1 MADNKQ
7 EINTDRVVDLATSAF
22 YAAVGA
28 ADVVVTQAAKSY
40 ESMVSQARQRRERRL
55 EHAAAM
61 RDRMTDLPA
70 AARGF
75 PDQAREQFE
84 DLARRG
90 RDAVARARGEF
101 SGAFGGSD
109 QPAARPSAAEDPS
122 AEEWPAQSP
131 TATADP
137 VDVPT
142 GTESETDPTFSTPT
156 TPRAR
161 RVEEDVVEP
170 VPAEGPFDVAGAES
184 PAPDAAETGDWIDE
198 GATEVH
204 QDPGAP
210 GPVGTDWSAADA
222 SEADVERPDGH

>member
-101 SGAFGGSD
+101 SEAFGAPAD
-109 QPAARPSAAEDPS
+109 QPAARPAAEDPA
-122 AEEWPAQSP
+122 AEEWSAQTSA
-131 TATADP
+131 ATADP
-137 VDVPT
+137 FDMPT
-142 GTESETDPTFSTPT
+142 DTGPETDATFTTPA

-161 RVEEDVVEP
+161 RVEEDVVP
-170 VPAEGPFDVAGAES
+170 APAEDPFDVPDVES
-184 PAPDAAETGDWIDE
+184 PDPAAAETGDWIDE
-198 GATEVH
+198 GASEVH
-204 QDPGAP
+204 PESSGTESSTESGA
-210 GPVGTDWSAADA
+210 GHSETDD
-222 SEADVERPDGH
+222 ERPDQR